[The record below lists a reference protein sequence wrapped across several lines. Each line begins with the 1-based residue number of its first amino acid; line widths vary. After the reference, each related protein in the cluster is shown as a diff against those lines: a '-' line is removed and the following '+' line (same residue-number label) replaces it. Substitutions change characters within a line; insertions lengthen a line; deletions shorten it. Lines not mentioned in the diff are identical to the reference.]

1 MKTICKLTAD
11 DLRTNVK
18 DFYVFHV
25 DTPDDVEE
33 IMNTLQSAYTNEVFF
48 LFDSEEVPI
57 RSDIVITIDES
68 NSKNKIYC
76 NDLYAHMYKSIE
88 DYIYAI
94 TRSVRHKYHRCVGI
108 DEEQIISTP
117 FFYVRLIHNY
127 TTTQKRKKERNCV
140 I

>member
-48 LFDSEEVPI
+48 LFDPEEVPI
-57 RSDIVITIDES
+57 RSDIVITIDVS

-94 TRSVRHKYHRCVGI
+94 TRVVRHKYNRCIGI
-108 DEEQIISTP
+108 DEE
-117 FFYVRLIHNY
+117 
-127 TTTQKRKKERNCV
+127 
-140 I
+140 

>member
-1 MKTICKLTAD
+1 MKTICKLTAN
-11 DLRTNVK
+11 DLRTNTK

-33 IMNTLQSAYTNEVFF
+33 IMNTLQSAYTDEVFF

-57 RSDIVITIDES
+57 HSDVVITIDKS
-68 NSKNKIYC
+68 NSKNELYC

-94 TRSVRHKYHRCVGI
+94 TRSVRHKYYRCIGI
-108 DEEQIISTP
+108 DEE
-117 FFYVRLIHNY
+117 
-127 TTTQKRKKERNCV
+127 
-140 I
+140 